1 MTHDA
6 VPVPDVVVVPVE
18 GSAMAFPVRRI
29 YCVGRNYLEHI
40 REMKESDERDPPF
53 FFQKPRD
60 AIVLSGEVVP
70 YPPQTEDFQFEVEL
84 VVAIGKAGRA
94 IPQAQALEHV
104 FGYAVGFDMTRR
116 DRQRESG
123 KNGLPWEIG
132 KSFDAS
138 APCGALRTVAEVG
151 HPQSGQIAVSV
162 NGQVKQDSRIE
173 KMIWPVPDIVSKL
186 SHLYDLAPGDLI
198 YTGTPAGVAAVF
210 PGDRLQGSVQGLSDL
225 QITIGAKRG

>member
-1 MTHDA
+1 MHYAVQVPEVMA
-6 VPVPDVVVVPVE
+6 VPVA
-18 GSAMAFPVRRI
+18 GSDASFPVRRV

-60 AIVLSGEVVP
+60 AIVLNGQVVP
-70 YPPQTEDFQFEVEL
+70 YPPETNDFQFEVEL

-94 IPQAQALEHV
+94 VSKEKALDHI

-123 KNGLPWEIG
+123 QKGLPWEIG

-138 APCGALRTVAEVG
+138 APCGHLNPVAEVG
-151 HPQSGQIAVSV
+151 HINRGRIFVSV
-162 NGQVKQDSRIE
+162 NGQAKQDSLIE
-173 KMIWPVPDIVSKL
+173 KMIWNVPEIVSNL
-186 SHLYDLAPGDLI
+186 SHLYDLGEGDLI
-198 YTGTPAGVAAVF
+198 YTGTPAGVAPVL
-210 PGDRLQGSVQGLSDL
+210 PGDILRGTVDGLSDL
-225 QITIGAKRG
+225 EITIGARS

>member
-1 MTHDA
+1 MHYAVQVPEVMA
-6 VPVPDVVVVPVE
+6 VPVA
-18 GSAMAFPVRRI
+18 GSDASFPVRRI

-60 AIVLSGEVVP
+60 AIVLNGQVVP
-70 YPPQTEDFQFEVEL
+70 YPPETNDFQFEVEL

-94 IPQAQALEHV
+94 VSKEKALDHI

-123 KNGLPWEIG
+123 QKGLPWEIG

-138 APCGALRTVAEVG
+138 APCGHLHPVAEVG
-151 HPQSGQIAVSV
+151 HINRGRIFVSV
-162 NGQVKQDSRIE
+162 NGQAKQDSLIE
-173 KMIWPVPDIVSKL
+173 KMIWNVPEIVSNL
-186 SHLYDLAPGDLI
+186 SHLYDLGEGDLI
-198 YTGTPAGVAAVF
+198 YTGTPAGVAPVL
-210 PGDRLQGSVQGLSDL
+210 PGDILRGTVDGLSDL
-225 QITIGAKRG
+225 EITIGARS

>member
-1 MTHDA
+1 MRYA
-6 VPVPDVVVVPVE
+6 VQPPEVMVVPVA
-18 GSAMAFPVRRI
+18 GTDASFPVRRI

-60 AIVLSGEVVP
+60 SIVLDGQAVP
-70 YPPQTEDFQFEVEL
+70 YPTVTDDFQFEVEL

-94 IPQAQALEHV
+94 ISKEKALDHI

-123 KNGLPWEIG
+123 KKGLPWEIG

-138 APCGALRTVAEVG
+138 APCGQLHPVSEVG
-151 HPQSGQIAVSV
+151 HISQGGIFVSV
-162 NGQVKQDSRIE
+162 NGEAKQDSLIE
-173 KMIWPVPDIVSKL
+173 KMIWNVPEVVSNL
-186 SHLYDLAPGDLI
+186 SYLYDLGEGDLI
-198 YTGTPAGVAAVF
+198 YTGTPAGVAPVV
-210 PGDRLQGSVQGLSDL
+210 PGDKLLGKVDGLSAL
-225 QITIGAKRG
+225 EITIGARR

>member
-1 MTHDA
+1 MHYAVQVPEVMA
-6 VPVPDVVVVPVE
+6 VPVA
-18 GSAMAFPVRRI
+18 GSDASFPVRRI

-60 AIVLSGEVVP
+60 AIVLNGQVVP
-70 YPPQTEDFQFEVEL
+70 YPPETNDFQFEVEL

-94 IPQAQALEHV
+94 VSKEKALDHI

-123 KNGLPWEIG
+123 QKGLPWEIG

-138 APCGALRTVAEVG
+138 APCGHLNPVAEVG
-151 HPQSGQIAVSV
+151 HINRGRIFVSV
-162 NGQVKQDSRIE
+162 NGQAKQDSLIE
-173 KMIWPVPDIVSKL
+173 KMIWNVPEIVSNL
-186 SHLYDLAPGDLI
+186 SHLYDLGEGDLI
-198 YTGTPAGVAAVF
+198 YTGTPAGVAPVL
-210 PGDRLQGSVQGLSDL
+210 PGDILRGTVDGLSDL
-225 QITIGAKRG
+225 EITISARS

>member
-1 MTHDA
+1 MSYA
-6 VPVPDVVVVPVE
+6 VHPPAVVVVPVA
-18 GSAMAFPVRRI
+18 GASASFPVRRI

-60 AIVLSGEVVP
+60 AVVLNGQVVP
-70 YPPQTEDFQFEVEL
+70 YPPQTHDFQFEVEL

-94 IPQAQALEHV
+94 VSKEKALDHI

-138 APCGALRTVAEVG
+138 APCGHLRPVAEVG
-151 HPQSGQIAVSV
+151 HIQRGRISVSV
-162 NGQVKQDSRIE
+162 NGEIKQDSLIE
-173 KMIWPVPDIVSKL
+173 KMIWNVPEIVSNL
-186 SHLYDLAPGDLI
+186 SHLYDLAEGDLI
-198 YTGTPAGVAAVF
+198 YTGTPAGVAPVL
-210 PGDRLQGSVQGLSDL
+210 PGDTLRGTVEGLIDL
-225 QITIGAKRG
+225 EITIGAGSL